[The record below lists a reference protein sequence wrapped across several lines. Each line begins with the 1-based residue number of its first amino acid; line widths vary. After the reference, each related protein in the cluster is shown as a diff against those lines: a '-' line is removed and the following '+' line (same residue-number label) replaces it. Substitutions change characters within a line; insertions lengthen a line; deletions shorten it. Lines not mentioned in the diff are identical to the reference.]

1 MIELLRTDVD
11 KLNAPVDWSTDVLQ
25 EISIKTP
32 DDFLKIKETLTRI
45 GITVKG
51 EKTLNQSCHILHKRG
66 KYYIVSFLEVF
77 ALDGKPVSMKISDI
91 ARRNTIAGLLQ
102 LWGLCELKPNE
113 KNIGYKL
120 PTSSLKVV
128 PYKEKKDWQLIS
140 RCSIGNK

>member
-1 MIELLRTDVD
+1 MIELTKADTE
-11 KLNAPVDWSTDVLQ
+11 KLNTPVAWSHDMLQ
-25 EISIKTP
+25 EITIRTP

-77 ALDGKPVSMKISDI
+77 ALDGKPVSMKISDL
-91 ARRNTIAGLLQ
+91 ARRNTIARLLQ
-102 LWGLCELKPNE
+102 LWGLCELKANE
-113 KNIGYKL
+113 KNVEYSL

-128 PYKEKKDWQLIS
+128 PYREKADWKLVS
-140 RCSIGNK
+140 RCTIGNK